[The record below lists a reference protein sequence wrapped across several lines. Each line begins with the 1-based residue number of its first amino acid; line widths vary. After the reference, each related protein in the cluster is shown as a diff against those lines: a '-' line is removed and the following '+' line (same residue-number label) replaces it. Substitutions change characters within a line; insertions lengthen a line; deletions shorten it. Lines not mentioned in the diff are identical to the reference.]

1 MAYCAVSDVQAMMG
15 QTFSTT
21 SKPTVAEVTAAIDE
35 TAAELD
41 GVASA
46 AGYNV
51 PVSGDASTLIM
62 KRMNAYG
69 ASVNAWHSGVIADN
83 EPARVIYWREQYANF
98 ITRLRKGEQTLPCN
112 TPTPSP
118 HTGSASRRYG
128 CLLPARAPHTPRP
141 LQAHRCYVRRPQT
154 A

>member
-83 EPARVIYWREQYANF
+83 EPARVIYWREQYTNF
-98 ITRLRKGEQTLPCN
+98 ITRLRKGEQTLPGD
-112 TPTPSP
+112 TPTASP
-118 HTGSASRRYG
+118 NTGFSVAMKRADGFATYNPNGEASYTTG
-128 CLLPARAPHTPRP
+128 FFNNEA
-141 LQAHRCYVRRPQT
+141 
-154 A
+154 

>member
-41 GVASA
+41 GVAA
-46 AGYNV
+46 EAGYNV

-83 EPARVIYWREQYANF
+83 EPARVIYWREQYTNF
-98 ITRLRKGEQTLPCN
+98 ITRLRKGEQTLPGD
-112 TPTPSP
+112 TPTASP
-118 HTGSASRRYG
+118 NTGFSVSMKRADGFATYNPNGEASYTTG
-128 CLLPARAPHTPRP
+128 FFNNEA
-141 LQAHRCYVRRPQT
+141 
-154 A
+154 

>member
-98 ITRLRKGEQTLPCN
+98 ITRLRKGEQTLPGD
-112 TPTPSP
+112 TPTASP
-118 HTGSASRRYG
+118 NTGFSVSMKRADGFATYNPNGEASYTTG
-128 CLLPARAPHTPRP
+128 FFNNEA
-141 LQAHRCYVRRPQT
+141 
-154 A
+154 